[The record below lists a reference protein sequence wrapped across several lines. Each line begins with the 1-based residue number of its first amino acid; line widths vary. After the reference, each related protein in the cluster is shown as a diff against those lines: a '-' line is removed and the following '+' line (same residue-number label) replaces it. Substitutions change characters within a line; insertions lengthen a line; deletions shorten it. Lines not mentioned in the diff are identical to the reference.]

1 MIEFLKRNSEYV
13 ILNVLLLIYLFFV
26 LKDFPIP
33 LSKETLLF
41 ASDAQEYMETGQS
54 FFDDSVQGSLVTRPF
69 LFPLLLLLITSIGG
83 YKLWFI
89 FQLFLWVSSVNLLF
103 NSMKKLRI
111 PLILNCLGILLF
123 CLNFSIIALIYHG
136 LNEVIIIFLV
146 SSLIWLVAS
155 NYRCFF
161 SLKVLQKLLFLLV
174 VLTLVKPLFLLPMI
188 AILVLIILKYVRL
201 YFRSPK
207 QLLVLLLIISPIL
220 VQMSLVKV
228 TEGKFTFSEIST
240 KTYNRY
246 IFTQLYQKNH
256 TCDRPKALEV
266 IEGMSSDEI
275 STISKKHKQELFALF
290 QENLKLNLSG
300 RPVFLELN
308 RTKENKFFVSLMKEH
323 IQLFSNLFYFGFA
336 WVVLFFIHLVFNKR
350 FIELSGILF
359 IGVLMYY
366 IYVSSGISGLQGD
379 RLVIVAL
386 PLAIVFYLYVINYYV
401 VEIKNVIQ
409 KIGAVKRS

>member
-13 ILNVLLLIYLFFV
+13 TLNVLLLIYLFFV

-41 ASDAQEYMETGQS
+41 ASDAQEYMATGQS

-69 LFPLLLLLITSIGG
+69 LFPLLLIVITSIGG

-89 FQLFLWVSSVNLLF
+89 FQLFLWLSSVNLLF

-136 LNEVIIIFLV
+136 LNEVIILFLV
-146 SSLIWLVAS
+146 SCLIGLVAQHHS
-155 NYRCFF
+155 RFF
-161 SLKVLQKLLFLLV
+161 SLQSLQKLLLALV
-174 VLTLVKPLFLLPMI
+174 ILTLIKPLFLLPMVAVL
-188 AILVLIILKYVRL
+188 AIIVLLN
-201 YFRSPK
+201 FRSYIQLPK
-207 QLLVLLLIISPIL
+207 QLLTLLLIVAPIL
-220 VQMSLVKV
+220 VQMFLVKV
-228 TEGKFTFSEIST
+228 SDGKFTFSEIST

-256 TCDRPKALEV
+256 DCDRIKALEA
-266 IEGMSSDEI
+266 IEMMSPEEI
-275 STISKKHKQELFALF
+275 STISKNHKQELFALF
-290 QENLKLNLSG
+290 QENLELNLSG

-308 RTKENKFFVSLMKEH
+308 RTKENKFFVSVMKEH

-336 WVVLFFIHLVFNKR
+336 WVVLFFIHLMVRKR

-401 VEIKNVIQ
+401 VEIKNVIE
-409 KIGAVKRS
+409 KIRAVKRQ